1 MGEAIAFAA
10 PRAEEMTRTISNLAG
25 AGIAGL
31 AEGLIVRI
39 APQMGAAAP
48 VLTWGALIG
57 TPMLGTLGAL
67 FTRGMLGN
75 VFQGVAAGGVGVLAY
90 SLPEM
95 IAPVGRRGRTPT
107 PGQGQLGAGSQ
118 VKLLPGAA
126 GAAQRAQQAAAVR
139 SSVEF

>member
-1 MGEAIAFAA
+1 MAEAIAFAA
-10 PRAEEMTRTISNLAG
+10 PRAEEMTETLSGVAG

-31 AEGLIVRI
+31 AEGIIVRV

-57 TPMLGTLGAL
+57 TPMLGILGAL

-75 VFQGVAAGGVGVLAY
+75 VFQGVACGGIGVLAY

-95 IAPVGRRGRTPT
+95 IAPVGRKAPQVAAGSNVK
-107 PGQGQLGAGSQ
+107 QLGAGAS
-118 VKLLPGAA
+118 
-126 GAAQRAQQAAAVR
+126 AAQRAQAQVSR
-139 SSVEF
+139 VSVGLGYE

>member
-1 MGEAIAFAA
+1 MAEAIAFAA
-10 PRAEEMTRTISNLAG
+10 PRTEEMTKTLSGVAG

-31 AEGLIVRI
+31 AEGIIVRV

-57 TPMLGTLGAL
+57 TPMVGVLGSL

-75 VFQGVAAGGVGVLAY
+75 VFQGVACGGIGVLAY

-95 IAPVGRRGRTPT
+95 IAPVGGRRGSPAR
-107 PGQGQLGAGSQ
+107 GQLPAGNPVKQLPAGAS
-118 VKLLPGAA
+118 
-126 GAAQRAQQAAAVR
+126 AAQRAQQAVAAR

>member
-1 MGEAIAFAA
+1 MAEAIAFAA
-10 PRAEEMTRTISNLAG
+10 PRTEEMTRTLSSVAG

-31 AEGLIVRI
+31 AEGIIVRV
-39 APQMGAAAP
+39 APKMGAAAP

-75 VFQGVAAGGVGVLAY
+75 VFQGVAAAGIGVLAY

-95 IAPVGRRGRTPT
+95 IAPVGRRARTP
-107 PGQGQLGAGSQ
+107 PGQLGPGSQ

-126 GAAQRAQQAAAVR
+126 GAAQRAQAQV
-139 SSVEF
+139 SQVSVGLGYE

>member
-1 MGEAIAFAA
+1 VAEAIAFAA
-10 PRAEEMTRTISNLAG
+10 PRTEEMTKTLSGVAG

-31 AEGLIVRI
+31 AEGIIVRV

-57 TPMLGTLGAL
+57 TPMLGVLGSL

-75 VFQGVAAGGVGVLAY
+75 VFQGVAAGGIGVLAY

-95 IAPVGRRGRTPT
+95 IAPVGRRARNPA
-107 PGQGQLGAGSQ
+107 QGQLPAGGGVKQLPAGAS
-118 VKLLPGAA
+118 
-126 GAAQRAQQAAAVR
+126 AAQRVQQAVGVR

>member
-1 MGEAIAFAA
+1 VAEAIAFAA
-10 PRAEEMTRTISNLAG
+10 PRTEEMTRTLAGVAG

-31 AEGLIVRI
+31 AEGILVRV

-67 FTRGMLGN
+67 FTRGMLGQ
-75 VFQGVAAGGVGVLAY
+75 VFQGVACGGIGVLAY

-95 IAPVGRRGRTPT
+95 IAPTAGRRRTPAS
-107 PGQGQLGAGSQ
+107 PGQLPAGSQ
-118 VKLLPGAA
+118 VKQLPAGS
-126 GAAQRAQQAAAVR
+126 GAAQRAAAAVR

>member
-1 MGEAIAFAA
+1 MAEAIAIAA
-10 PRAEEMTRTISNLAG
+10 PRAEEMTRTLSSVAG

-31 AEGLIVRI
+31 AEGIIVRV

-57 TPMLGTLGAL
+57 TPMLGVLGAL

-75 VFQGVAAGGVGVLAY
+75 VFQGVAAGGIGVLAY

-95 IAPVGRRGRTPT
+95 IAPVAGRRRTPAS
-107 PGQGQLGAGSQ
+107 PGQLGPGSQ
-118 VKLLPGAA
+118 VKLLPGAV
-126 GAAQRAQQAAAVR
+126 GAAQRSQQAVGVR

>member
-1 MGEAIAFAA
+1 MAEAIAIAA
-10 PRAEEMTRTISNLAG
+10 PRAEEMTRTLSSVAG

-31 AEGLIVRI
+31 AEGIIVRV

-57 TPMLGTLGAL
+57 TPMLGVLGAL

-75 VFQGVAAGGVGVLAY
+75 VFQGVAAGGIGVLAY

-95 IAPVGRRGRTPT
+95 IAPVGRRARTPT
-107 PGQGQLGAGSQ
+107 PGQLGPGSQ

-126 GAAQRAQQAAAVR
+126 GAAQRAQAQV
-139 SSVEF
+139 SQVSVGLGYE